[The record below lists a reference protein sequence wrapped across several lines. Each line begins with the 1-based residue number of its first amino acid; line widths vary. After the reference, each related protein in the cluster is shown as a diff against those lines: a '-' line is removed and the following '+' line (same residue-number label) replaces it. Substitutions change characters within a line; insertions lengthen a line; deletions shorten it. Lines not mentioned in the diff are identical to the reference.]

1 MTAVERQMLYNR
13 VMEKTKDYIDSVND
27 DVVRAELYKV
37 LLIACGTIACFPTER
52 VCDEKRD

>member
-1 MTAVERQMLYNR
+1 MTVVDRQLLYNR
-13 VMEKTKDYIDSVND
+13 VMERTKDYIESVND

-52 VCDEKRD
+52 VFDEKRN